1 MQLVEFPKD
10 LLKKLNFANV
20 NGGDIL
26 LRKQLLG
33 FHGISRQ
40 LLMWNWCSASHEKL
54 IQKDKFGER
63 ARRKL
68 KLEAAGEWQHVLH
81 FYNSEKWRRD

>member
-10 LLKKLNFANV
+10 LLKRLNFANV

-40 LLMWNWCSASHEKL
+40 LLM
-54 IQKDKFGER
+54 
-63 ARRKL
+63 
-68 KLEAAGEWQHVLH
+68 
-81 FYNSEKWRRD
+81 